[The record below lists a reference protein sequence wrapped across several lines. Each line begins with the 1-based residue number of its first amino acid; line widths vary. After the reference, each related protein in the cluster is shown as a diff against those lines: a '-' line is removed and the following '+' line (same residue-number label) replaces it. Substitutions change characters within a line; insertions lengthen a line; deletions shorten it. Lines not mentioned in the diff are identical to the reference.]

1 MIVMKII
8 QIANDTVY
16 NYIWII
22 NYIHSTIQLI
32 SIYSI
37 CAAALTVMLAL
48 GMVSIVYYR
57 RHADTKRQRG
67 DNRKQNIQNVT
78 LTIETWKYVVIYHE
92 Q

>member
-16 NYIWII
+16 NYIRII
-22 NYIHSTIQLI
+22 NYIHSTIQTT
-32 SIYSI
+32 SIYFF
-37 CAAALTVMLAL
+37 CAAALTIMLAL
-48 GMVSIVYYR
+48 EMVSIVYHR

-78 LTIETWKYVVIYHE
+78 RTIEK
-92 Q
+92 